1 KTAALHY
8 FTGEFAALQDQ
19 KAQLTSDLET
29 RTAATHAQIA
39 AWQDRIRRT
48 AAPPLLSVDPHSF
61 LLGVKVVDEEKRLGL
76 PGLVVRVTNPRHKHC
91 LLAEGMTDLDGN
103 VVLAF
108 TNEQVHDLARE
119 KVEPTIEILAP
130 PDTLLHRTAR
140 IACPRLGGAETWVAS
155 LHAS

>member
-1 KTAALHY
+1 
-8 FTGEFAALQDQ
+8 
-19 KAQLTSDLET
+19 
-29 RTAATHAQIA
+29 
-39 AWQDRIRRT
+39 RT

-155 LHAS
+155 LHASAELEPHITAAQQASVEREARLVSLNTRLDRLQAEHTAM